1 MVIMYRIDISLLYM
15 CISELGK
22 KDGIAWTTL
31 FPKASRKAIN
41 LLSHML
47 VLHPGERINVEDAL
61 KHHYLSKYHDPDDE
75 PICVPS
81 FNFEFENLVSTDIIR
96 SINYSYL
103 LLIRNHIS
111 SEKTTPE
118 LG

>member
-1 MVIMYRIDISLLYM
+1 MYRIDISLLYM

-22 KDGIAWTTL
+22 KDGITWTTL

-47 VLHPGERINVEDAL
+47 VLHPGERINIEDAL

-103 LLIRNHIS
+103 LLIRNLSHLRKQHLS
-111 SEKTTPE
+111 
-118 LG
+118 